1 MHALLAAAEP
11 PTIVLL
17 LIGTACLLFYAAF
30 RRIPRQRSQP
40 VRQLQKPKQHQAE
53 EPDRRAA

>member
-17 LIGTACLLFYAAF
+17 LIGTGCLLFYAAM

-40 VRQLQKPKQHQAE
+40 VRQFQKPKQHQAE

>member
-1 MHALLAAAEP
+1 MHALFAAAEP

-17 LIGTACLLFYAAF
+17 LIGTACLLYYAAI

-40 VRQLQKPKQHQAE
+40 VEQLQRPKQHSAE